1 MAGKPPI
8 DHVRTARYRLGAR
21 TASLDD
27 SPAACYPAPTDFRP
41 EHIGVADLLRGLRP
55 EYRQVLELLYLQGY
69 TQVETAE
76 ALQVPVGTVK
86 TWSLSAR
93 RQLSRLPL

>member
-1 MAGKPPI
+1 M
-8 DHVRTARYRLGAR
+8 RTGHYRLGAR

-27 SPAACYPAPTDFRP
+27 SPVEFFPAPVDFRP

-55 EYRQVLELLYLQGY
+55 EYRQVLDLLYLQGY
-69 TQVETAE
+69 TQLETAE

-86 TWSLSAR
+86 TWSVGAR